1 MADIDKNKVSE
12 QEIYNYLMSKPGM
25 TDVKAQGILANI
37 KAESNFNP
45 GIRGDYMIADPTNK
59 LKNKER
65 LVFQK
70 SDGKYYYMK
79 FHPTKAG
86 QEVDA
91 SLIEGIES
99 ASGGL
104 FQHQGSRYNA
114 MVAEVGDNW
123 QTNWKGQIDFAL
135 QEQEAQDYM
144 NTDFTSVSDST
155 KAFMLDFEK
164 PADQSE
170 EAINK
175 RIKGLDNVK
184 INESNVNNKDLLQK
198 VKGEGR
204 FKWSNEF
211 GGFIPEK
218 EYNEKLN
225 AGQIAT
231 KDPFYYNYLNNREK
245 TLIKNFN
252 SVDNAK
258 DKLTVNK
265 DIFAEARNKVFNK
278 YAFDENGKER
288 YGMKVNGKQLTDEQ
302 GAKLFTQDLYNQ
314 FAEDLGYDPEN
325 LQGYQKIHVSRY
337 MSDFKKEITLAR
349 EGKYGPA
356 GNMGINS
363 YLSRLNIP
371 ARGID
376 PFLEDIVEDKTFSE
390 NYDRNYTD
398 DWSELENA
406 LIDESKY
413 LNKYKDLQG
422 KSSKE
427 IQNLIDNVPEVDT
440 NLYGPT
446 TKEYKKKVNERNK
459 HIEYLKN
466 IQNFNQNNPN
476 AYSDYVKEGKLKVVD
491 VENVEDLT
499 QEQIEGR
506 RAEETYD
513 IQKKLDKEIILEEIG
528 EEEELVEDDIIN
540 KDGDVDLKD
549 TEATDTSL
557 PDIVV
562 ERGLLDTIGGI
573 GTAISAL
580 VGVKALKAANN
591 PIETLD
597 TPELS
602 DAFKAELYQQEQMAK
617 RGFSPEQEAQARQ
630 QISDAYSLGIENAV
644 RGTAGDRAK
653 FLAMSGVLDSRRQAA
668 LLDFAAKDEAAMR
681 ANQEQYRNT
690 LMFKENFDQQQAQQL
705 RNEELEIMQNQ
716 YSTNQM
722 LGSQALKY
730 AMDNI
735 NNAKADRMQNT
746 LTQVMINDAA
756 AGQNIVEKYNTGG
769 LLGKFGKSLSG
780 LLGMNNSE
788 NNTED
793 NGN

>member
-1 MADIDKNKVSE
+1 MALSKSEKAKNRKEFLEIPGVQQKLDEIAKNHGFNVNDLIDTIEFETGGS
-12 QEIYNYLMSKPGM
+12 
-25 TDVKAQGILANI
+25 
-37 KAESNFNP
+37 F
-45 GIRGDYMIADPTNK
+45 DPA
-59 LKNKER
+59 
-65 LVFQK
+65 QK
-70 SDGKYYYMK
+70 SG
-79 FHPTKAG
+79 
-86 QEVDA
+86 A
-91 SLIEGIES
+91 SNAVGLI
-99 ASGGL
+99 
-104 FQHQGSRYNA
+104 Q
-114 MVAEVGDNW
+114 
-123 QTNWKGQIDFAL
+123 
-135 QEQEAQDYM
+135 
-144 NTDFTSVSDST
+144 
-155 KAFMLDFEK
+155 FMPET
-164 PADQSE
+164 
-170 EAINK
+170 
-175 RIKGLDNVK
+175 IKGLNPELDSTAVANMSVIEQLDLTNQYFSSQPDSVYTNNPHPYLVVASPKLASIGKDEVLYKAGSKEAKANPSWQDENGNVTP
-184 INESNVNNKDLLQK
+184 NSVLSGTGMNVTATSNAEASENNMVENVTENKDLLQK
-198 VKGEGR
+198 VKGDGR
-204 FKWSNEF
+204 FRWSNEL
-211 GGFIPEK
+211 GGFVPEK
-218 EYNEKLN
+218 EYNEKLD
-225 AGQIAT
+225 AGQIAS
-231 KDPFYYNYLNNREK
+231 KDPFYYNYFNDREK
-245 TLIKNFN
+245 SLIKDFN
-252 SVDNAK
+252 SIDNAK

-265 DIFAEARNKVFNK
+265 DIFAGARNKVFNK

-288 YGMKVNGKQLTDEQ
+288 YGMKVKGKQLTDEQ

-390 NYDRNYTD
+390 SYDRNYTD
-398 DWSELENA
+398 DWSELTNI
-406 LIDESKY
+406 LNDESKY
-413 LNKYKDLQG
+413 LNKYNNLQG
-422 KSSKE
+422 KSSEE
-427 IQNLIDNVPEVDT
+427 IQKLIDNVPQVDT

-446 TKEYKKKVNERNK
+446 TKEYKQKVNERNK

-476 AYSDYVKEGKLKVVD
+476 AYSKYVKEGELKVVD

-506 RAEETYD
+506 RAEQTYD
-513 IQKKLDKEIILEEIG
+513 TQKELDKEIILEE
-528 EEEELVEDDIIN
+528 ENASDNVVNE
-540 KDGDVDLKD
+540 DGDDSVVSTDAS
-549 TEATDTSL
+549 EPTDTAL

-746 LTQVMINDAA
+746 LTRVMINDAA

-769 LLGKFGKSLSG
+769 LLGNFGKTLSG

-793 NGN
+793 NEN

>member
-1 MADIDKNKVSE
+1 
-12 QEIYNYLMSKPGM
+12 
-25 TDVKAQGILANI
+25 
-37 KAESNFNP
+37 
-45 GIRGDYMIADPTNK
+45 
-59 LKNKER
+59 
-65 LVFQK
+65 
-70 SDGKYYYMK
+70 
-79 FHPTKAG
+79 
-86 QEVDA
+86 
-91 SLIEGIES
+91 
-99 ASGGL
+99 
-104 FQHQGSRYNA
+104 
-114 MVAEVGDNW
+114 
-123 QTNWKGQIDFAL
+123 
-135 QEQEAQDYM
+135 
-144 NTDFTSVSDST
+144 
-155 KAFMLDFEK
+155 
-164 PADQSE
+164 
-170 EAINK
+170 
-175 RIKGLDNVK
+175 
-184 INESNVNNKDLLQK
+184 
-198 VKGEGR
+198 
-204 FKWSNEF
+204 
-211 GGFIPEK
+211 
-218 EYNEKLN
+218 
-225 AGQIAT
+225 
-231 KDPFYYNYLNNREK
+231 
-245 TLIKNFN
+245 
-252 SVDNAK
+252 
-258 DKLTVNK
+258 
-265 DIFAEARNKVFNK
+265 
-278 YAFDENGKER
+278 
-288 YGMKVNGKQLTDEQ
+288 MKVNGKQLTDEQ

-349 EGKYGPA
+349 EGKYGPS

-376 PFLEDIVEDKTFSE
+376 PFLEDIVEDKNFSE
-390 NYDRNYTD
+390 IYDRNYTD
-398 DWSELENA
+398 DWSELKNV
-406 LIDESKY
+406 LNDESKY

-427 IQNLIDNVPEVDT
+427 IQNLIDNVPKVDT

-446 TKEYKKKVNERNK
+446 TKEYKKKVDERNK

-476 AYSDYVKEGKLKVVD
+476 AYSEYVKEGELKVVD

-506 RAEETYD
+506 RVEQAYNTEKE
-513 IQKKLDKEIILEEIG
+513 LDKEVILEEENAPDNVVNEG
-528 EEEELVEDDIIN
+528 GDDSV
-540 KDGDVDLKD
+540 DGVNTTDS
-549 TEATDTSL
+549 TDTPL

-756 AGQNIVEKYNTGG
+756 AGQNIVEKYNSGG
-769 LLGKFGKSLSG
+769 LLGKFGKTLSG

>member
-1 MADIDKNKVSE
+1 MALSKSEKAKNRKEFLAIPGVQQKLDEIAKNHGFNVNDLIDTIEFETGGS
-12 QEIYNYLMSKPGM
+12 
-25 TDVKAQGILANI
+25 
-37 KAESNFNP
+37 F
-45 GIRGDYMIADPTNK
+45 DPA
-59 LKNKER
+59 
-65 LVFQK
+65 QK
-70 SDGKYYYMK
+70 SG
-79 FHPTKAG
+79 
-86 QEVDA
+86 A
-91 SLIEGIES
+91 SNAVGLI
-99 ASGGL
+99 
-104 FQHQGSRYNA
+104 Q
-114 MVAEVGDNW
+114 
-123 QTNWKGQIDFAL
+123 
-135 QEQEAQDYM
+135 
-144 NTDFTSVSDST
+144 
-155 KAFMLDFEK
+155 FMPK
-164 PADQSE
+164 T
-170 EAINK
+170 
-175 RIKGLDNVK
+175 IKGLNPELDSTAVANMSVLEQLDLTNQYFSSQPDSVYTNNPHPYLVVASPKLASMGKDEILYKAGSKEAKANPSWQDENGNVTPNSVLSGTGMNVTVTSNTDTPINNMIKNVK
-184 INESNVNNKDLLQK
+184 ENKDLLQK
-198 VKGEGR
+198 VKGDGR
-204 FKWSNEF
+204 FRWSNEF

-225 AGQIAT
+225 AGQIVA
-231 KDPFYYNYLNNREK
+231 KDPFYYNYFNDREK

-252 SVDNAK
+252 SIDNAK
-258 DKLTVNK
+258 DKLTVDEN
-265 DIFAEARNKVFNK
+265 IFAGARNKVYNK

-376 PFLEDIVEDKTFSE
+376 PFLEDIVEDKNFSE
-390 NYDRNYTD
+390 IYDRNYTD
-398 DWSELENA
+398 DWSELKNV
-406 LIDESKY
+406 LNDESKY
-413 LNKYKDLQG
+413 INKYKDLQG

-427 IQNLIDNVPEVDT
+427 IQKLIDNVPQVDT

-446 TKEYKKKVNERNK
+446 TKEYKQKVNERNK
-459 HIEYLKN
+459 HIAYLKN

-476 AYSDYVKEGKLKVVD
+476 AYSEYVKEGELKVVD

-506 RAEETYD
+506 RAEQTYD
-513 IQKKLDKEIILEEIG
+513 IQKELDKKIILEEIG
-528 EEEELVEDDIIN
+528 EEEESVEDDIID
-540 KDGDVDLKD
+540 KDGSVVAKD
-549 TEATDTSL
+549 TDTSL

-580 VGVKALKAANN
+580 VGAKALKAANN
-591 PIETLD
+591 PIETID

-769 LLGKFGKSLSG
+769 LLGKFGKTVSG

>member
-1 MADIDKNKVSE
+1 MADIGKNKVSE
-12 QEIYNYLMSKPGM
+12 QEIYDYLMSKPNM
-25 TDVKAQGILANI
+25 TDVKAKGILANI
-37 KAESNFNP
+37 KAESSFYSDAVE
-45 GIRGDYMIADPTNK
+45 IGDVENK
-59 LKNKER
+59 G
-65 LVFQK
+65 V
-70 SDGKYYYMK
+70 
-79 FHPTKAG
+79 
-86 QEVDA
+86 
-91 SLIEGIES
+91 
-99 ASGGL
+99 GL
-104 FQHQGSRYNA
+104 FQHTFPARKDA
-114 MVAEVGDNW
+114 FLKAVPDWE
-123 QTNWKGQIDFAL
+123 TNWKGQIDFAL
-135 QEQEAQDYM
+135 QEQEAQNYM
-144 NTDFTSVSDST
+144 NTDFSSVSDST
-155 KAFMLDFEK
+155 KAFMIDFEK
-164 PADQSE
+164 PSDQSD
-170 EAINK
+170 EAVNK

-184 INESNVNNKDLLQK
+184 INESNVNNESLLQK
-198 VKGEGR
+198 VKGDGR
-204 FKWSNEF
+204 FRWSNEL
-211 GGFIPEK
+211 GGFVPEK

-225 AGQIAT
+225 AGQIAA
-231 KDPFYYNYLNNREK
+231 KDPFYYNYFNDREK
-245 TLIKNFN
+245 TLIKDFN
-252 SVDNAK
+252 SIDNAK
-258 DKLTVNK
+258 DKLTVDK
-265 DIFAEARNKVFNK
+265 DIFAGARNKVYNK

-288 YGMKVNGKQLTDEQ
+288 SGMKFNGKQLTDEQ

-376 PFLEDIVEDKTFSE
+376 PFLEDIVEDKNFSE
-390 NYDRNYTD
+390 IYDRNYTD
-398 DWSELENA
+398 DWSELTNI
-406 LIDESKY
+406 LSDESKY
-413 LNKYKDLQG
+413 LNKYNNLQD
-422 KSSKE
+422 KSPEE
-427 IQNLIDNVPEVDT
+427 IQSLIDGVPQVDT

-446 TKEYKKKVNERNK
+446 TKEYKQKVSERNK

-491 VENVEDLT
+491 VENEEDLT

-506 RAEETYD
+506 RAEQAYNTE
-513 IQKKLDKEIILEEIG
+513 KELDKEVILEE
-528 EEEELVEDDIIN
+528 ENASDNVVN
-540 KDGDVDLKD
+540 KDGDDIVDSINNNDSSD
-549 TEATDTSL
+549 TAL

-780 LLGMNNSE
+780 LLGMNNLE

-793 NGN
+793 NED

>member
-1 MADIDKNKVSE
+1 MALSKSEKAKNRKEFLEIPGVQQKLDEIAKNHGFNVNDLIDTIEFETGGS
-12 QEIYNYLMSKPGM
+12 
-25 TDVKAQGILANI
+25 
-37 KAESNFNP
+37 F
-45 GIRGDYMIADPTNK
+45 DPA
-59 LKNKER
+59 
-65 LVFQK
+65 QK
-70 SDGKYYYMK
+70 SG
-79 FHPTKAG
+79 
-86 QEVDA
+86 A
-91 SLIEGIES
+91 SNAVGLI
-99 ASGGL
+99 
-104 FQHQGSRYNA
+104 Q
-114 MVAEVGDNW
+114 
-123 QTNWKGQIDFAL
+123 
-135 QEQEAQDYM
+135 
-144 NTDFTSVSDST
+144 
-155 KAFMLDFEK
+155 FMPK
-164 PADQSE
+164 T
-170 EAINK
+170 
-175 RIKGLDNVK
+175 IKGLNPDLDSTAVANMSVIEQLDLTNQYFSSQPDSVYTNNPHPYLVVASPKLASMKKDEVLYEAGSKEAKANPSWQDKNGNVTP
-184 INESNVNNKDLLQK
+184 NSVLSGTGMNVTVTSNAEASKNNMVENKDLLQK

-211 GGFIPEK
+211 GGFIPET

-252 SVDNAK
+252 SIDNAK

-513 IQKKLDKEIILEEIG
+513 IQKQLDKEIILEEIG
-528 EEEELVEDDIIN
+528 EEEELVEDDIID
-540 KDGDVDLKD
+540 KDGSVVAKD
-549 TEATDTSL
+549 TDPADTSL

-668 LLDFAAKDEAAMR
+668 LLDFAAKDEAAMK

-756 AGQNIVEKYNTGG
+756 AGQNIVEKYNSGG
-769 LLGKFGKSLSG
+769 LLGKFGKTLSG